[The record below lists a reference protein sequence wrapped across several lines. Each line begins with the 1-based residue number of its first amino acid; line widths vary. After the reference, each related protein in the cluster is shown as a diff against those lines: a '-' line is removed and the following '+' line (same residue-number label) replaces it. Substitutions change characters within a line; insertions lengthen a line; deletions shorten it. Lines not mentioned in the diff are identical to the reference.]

1 MYCIRVGDQYVSG
14 LSAGLGCI
22 PQLVS
27 NYNFAYVYDTKS
39 EAEAIAQH
47 LRALQPRCDTRIEK
61 M

>member
-1 MYCIRVGDQYVSG
+1 MYYIRVGDQYVSG
-14 LSAGLGCI
+14 LITGSGCT

-27 NYNFAYVYDTKS
+27 NRNFAYIYDTRS

-47 LRALQPRCDTRIEK
+47 LRVSGLRWETRVEE

>member
-14 LSAGLGCI
+14 LITGSGCT

-27 NYNFAYVYDTKS
+27 NRNFAYIYDTRS

-47 LRALQPRCDTRIEK
+47 FKEFNPRREMRIEK